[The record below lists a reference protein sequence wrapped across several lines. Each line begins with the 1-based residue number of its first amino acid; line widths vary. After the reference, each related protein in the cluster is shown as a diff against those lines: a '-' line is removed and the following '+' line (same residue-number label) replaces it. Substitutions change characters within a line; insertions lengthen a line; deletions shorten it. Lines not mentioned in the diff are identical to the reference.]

1 MKNTCIFHFKTA
13 RIAILLSFFF
23 GCLQP
28 VFPKSLGREVIAW
41 RLNPESDICGYRVYC
56 GEASSDYSSIF
67 DAGRSNLF
75 DISVL
80 QSGKRYYCAVT
91 AVDESG
97 NESGFSNEISFT
109 VGQEPA
115 GSAAPGITSVF
126 PNPSRGISAIW
137 TFLSDS
143 CTARLCI
150 SDVLGRRVRTVHS
163 GPLAA
168 GAHGFIWDGL
178 DDAGFPARSGLYIA
192 TMTGAARSRS
202 GKLTLIR

>member
-1 MKNTCIFHFKTA
+1 MKNTRTIYFKSA

-23 GCLQP
+23 GCIHP
-28 VFPKSLGREVIAW
+28 IFSKSNGREVLAW
-41 RLNPESDICGYRVYC
+41 RLSPESDIYGYRVYC
-56 GEASSDYSSIF
+56 GEASSDYSRMF
-67 DAGRSNLF
+67 DAGLANLF

-91 AVDESG
+91 ALDESG
-97 NESGFSNEISFT
+97 NESAFSDEISFT
-109 VGQEPA
+109 VGPEPA

-137 TFLSDS
+137 AFLSDS
-143 CTARLCI
+143 CNTRLCI

-168 GAHGFIWDGL
+168 GAHAFIWDGL
-178 DDAGFPARSGLYIA
+178 DDAGSPVRSGLYIA
-192 TMTGAARSRS
+192 TLTGAARSRS